1 LTNAGNGG
9 QLSDELERWAL
20 ERYLGVRPMMP
31 PILDTHCDELA
42 RYAGT
47 YTAQLTEVDVAVRRR
62 ELVLTSRYNVD
73 IDSVPA
79 DQRETIRKV
88 LSAKP
93 KPVALGLTGDDR
105 AVVIRGPGQ
114 GQRAEFLRDD
124 RGGVTWLRWGGRLH
138 RRVA

>member
-1 LTNAGNGG
+1 MPAMWCSSVKGTGNLMLLTQRRASCCFRSMPRPTFPTPAG
-9 QLSDELERWAL
+9 
-20 ERYLGVRPMMP
+20 
-31 PILDTHCDELA
+31 
-42 RYAGT
+42 
-47 YTAQLTEVDVAVRRR
+47 RRR